1 MFALKNRES
10 GNYWSMD
17 DFRGRGGKTT
27 SEEGLQQTF
36 SGRLVCGYPP
46 KCEQQSDALT
56 FPATTID
63 SISNIVS
70 ESRIC
75 AG

>member
-63 SISNIVS
+63 SISFSVFYSI
-70 ESRIC
+70 
-75 AG
+75 